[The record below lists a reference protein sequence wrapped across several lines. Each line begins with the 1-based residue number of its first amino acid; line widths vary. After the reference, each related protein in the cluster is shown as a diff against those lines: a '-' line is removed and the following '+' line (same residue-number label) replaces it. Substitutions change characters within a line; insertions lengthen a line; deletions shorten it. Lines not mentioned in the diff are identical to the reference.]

1 MIEEEAMATT
11 VRPRTPAAIDN
22 PAYEAY
28 LILRTG
34 FIVAP
39 ILFGDTAPP
48 DDPS

>member
-1 MIEEEAMATT
+1 MIEEETMATT

-22 PAYEAY
+22 PVYQAY

-39 ILFGDTAPP
+39 ILFGDTDTA
-48 DDPS
+48 

>member
-1 MIEEEAMATT
+1 MATT

-22 PAYEAY
+22 PAYQAY

-39 ILFGDTAPP
+39 ILFGDTDTA
-48 DDPS
+48 